1 MRLGDS
7 IFNIFGRT
15 KQARFFCHRRKHH
28 FRKMR
33 LRWWLVWPTDSN
45 YFNNTSTTDSQ
56 KGRRRRRHRCHS
68 PKFLM
73 VMVASPRFVAFCFC
87 MVCSIADLTASSKL
101 KDTTAAKVLV
111 SATGA
116 TDAWRGW
123 IDEFSCWTEWS
134 LIMIAL
140 VLSSRQVTLRISS
153 ETILSTAFMYF
164 LMSDRSLGNRVWI
177 AGEIGGV
184 NPPPIQFI

>member
-1 MRLGDS
+1 MRLGDI
-7 IFNIFGRT
+7 IFNIFGCT

-28 FRKMR
+28 FRKTR

-45 YFNNTSTTDSQ
+45 YVNNTSTTDSQ

-73 VMVASPRFVAFCFC
+73 VMVVFPRFVAFCFC
-87 MVCSIADLTASSKL
+87 MVCSITDLTASSKL
-101 KDTTAAKVLV
+101 EDTTAAKVLV

-123 IDEFSCWTEWS
+123 IDEFHVGLNDHWLW
-134 LIMIAL
+134 L
-140 VLSSRQVTLRISS
+140 
-153 ETILSTAFMYF
+153 F
-164 LMSDRSLGNRVWI
+164 
-177 AGEIGGV
+177 
-184 NPPPIQFI
+184 